1 MNDMAQ
7 ARQGFRIISYLLL
20 AINWWVFFETSI
32 LTHML
37 ICLMMM
43 IFNLQNK
50 PDHFKFA
57 FKVWNNSV
65 KDHQLTQ
72 SMNFLSM
79 LAINLAQPQTALDI
93 LPKPDKHFSSMNV
106 RLLALLECGHIAEIF
121 ETIKGVLT
129 EEQYKNFRISE
140 NVVRNEP

>member
-1 MNDMAQ
+1 M
-7 ARQGFRIISYLLL
+7 I
-20 AINWWVFFETSI
+20 
-32 LTHML
+32 
-37 ICLMMM
+37 

-57 FKVWNNSV
+57 FEVWNNSV